1 MRCRSIEAPEAKPL
15 KKAKPQQPGGRCMKK
30 TLACSLSLVAL
41 GLSAPLMAG
50 PVYVPVLDIQEAN
63 GKSVATQLWISNF
76 DGVERP
82 YSSVFLKSE
91 TDGTG
96 LSGRGTQASVPAKK
110 AAYLQRAALEGE
122 TGLLEIDGDDLAI
135 NAWFKTSRG
144 QRTFY
149 TGVPVISDATRLA
162 AGGVTYLNGLAQE
175 GKRAVSSLALV
186 NVARAAASCQVD
198 FLRADGTALGA
209 GVAVDVP
216 ALSMR
221 PFADA
226 LGLGSEPEAKSARV
240 SCNQDFY
247 AYALTVDGATSE
259 ISFATPEQELAVK
272 AREVDVKAGPAVVF
286 TQNGLFHIA
295 TKVFPKKVIRVPVP
309 RAMGMG
315 SITAEF
321 DVVAGP
327 WNPRQKSG
335 AHNLIFFHRGRFR
348 SNTIA
353 NVNANGPS
361 NNVFKM
367 NQNLDLPPKANTK
380 AAVGHAFIQGQTYHV
395 RVVSSALTRR
405 VVATLSFNGKVI
417 KQMDCGAS
425 VRGQSMLVPASGLVA
440 EFGNYNNQ
448 ELPEVS
454 SLGWRFMNFRVQM
467 APN

>member
-1 MRCRSIEAPEAKPL
+1 
-15 KKAKPQQPGGRCMKK
+15 MKRK
-30 TLACSLSLVAL
+30 TLACSLSLIAL

-50 PVYVPVLDIQEAN
+50 PVYVPVLDIQGAD

-76 DGVERP
+76 EGVERP

-91 TDGTG
+91 TDGTE
-96 LSGRGTQASVPAKK
+96 LSGRGAQARVPANK

-122 TGLLEIDGDDLAI
+122 TGLLEINGDELAI

-162 AGGVTYLNGLAQE
+162 AGGVTYLNGLARE

-186 NVARAAASCQVD
+186 NVASEAASCQVD
-198 FLRADGTALGA
+198 FLRTDGTAIGA

-240 SCNQDFY
+240 SCNQAFY
-247 AYALTVDGATSE
+247 AYALAVDGATSE
-259 ISFATPEQELAVK
+259 ISFATPEQEFVAK
-272 AREVDVKAGPAVVF
+272 ARRTDVKDGAAIVY
-286 TQNGLFHIA
+286 TQNGLFHTA
-295 TKVFPKKVIRVPVP
+295 TKEMPKKILRVPVP
-309 RAMGMG
+309 RPMGMDV
-315 SITAEF
+315 IKAEF

-327 WNPRQKSG
+327 WNPRLKKG

-353 NVNANGPS
+353 NINANGPN
-361 NNVFKM
+361 NNVFKI
-367 NQNLDLPPKANTK
+367 NQNLDLPARSNTK
-380 AAVGHAFIQGQTYHV
+380 AAVGYEFVQGKTYHV
-395 RVVSSALTRR
+395 RVVSNALTKR
-405 VVATLSFNGKVI
+405 VLVTLSFDGQVVKT
-417 KQMDCGAS
+417 MDFPGS
-425 VRGQSMLVPASGLVA
+425 VKGRSITVPAGGLVA

-454 SLGWRFMNFRVQM
+454 SLGWKFLNFRVEM

>member
-1 MRCRSIEAPEAKPL
+1 MK
-15 KKAKPQQPGGRCMKK
+15 KK
-30 TLACSLSLVAL
+30 TLACSLSIIAL

-50 PVYVPVLDIQEAN
+50 PVYVPVLDIQGAN

-76 DGVERP
+76 EGVERP

-91 TDGTG
+91 TDGTE
-96 LSGRGTQASVPAKK
+96 LSGRGTQARVPANK

-122 TGLLEIDGDDLAI
+122 TGLLEIDGDELAI

-162 AGGVTYLNGLAQE
+162 AGGVTYLNGLARE

-186 NVARAAASCQVD
+186 NVAREAASCQVD
-198 FLRADGTALGA
+198 FLRADGSAIGA
-209 GVAVDVP
+209 GVAVDVA

-240 SCNQDFY
+240 SCNQAFY
-247 AYALTVDGATSE
+247 AYALAVDGATSE
-259 ISFATPEQELAVK
+259 ISFATPEQEFAAKALRTGVK
-272 AREVDVKAGPAVVF
+272 DGAAIVY
-286 TQNGLFHIA
+286 TQTGLFHIA
-295 TKVFPKKVIRVPVP
+295 TKEAPKKILRVPVP
-309 RAMGMG
+309 RQMGMDVI
-315 SITAEF
+315 SADF

-327 WNPRQKSG
+327 WNPRLKKG

-353 NVNANGPS
+353 NINANGPN
-361 NNVFKM
+361 NNVFKI
-367 NQNLDLPPKANTK
+367 NQNIDLPARSNTK
-380 AAVGHAFIQGQTYHV
+380 AAVGYAFMQGKTYHV
-395 RVVSSALTRR
+395 HVEYNALSKRVVT
-405 VVATLSFNGKVI
+405 TLSADGQLI
-417 KQMDCGAS
+417 KRLDFGAS
-425 VRGQSMLVPASGLVA
+425 VRGNSIAVPASGLVA

-454 SLGWRFMNFRVQM
+454 SLGWKFMNFRVEM